1 MTAAYNYDIRA
12 FMKKWLSDLR
22 NDQTSDGEIVRIA
35 PYVPNIYD
43 KNYAALPRFVAIRLS

>member
-43 KNYAALPRFVAIRLS
+43 KNYAALPRFGAIRLS